1 MILPSD
7 ITKPCKHGF
16 IIDLTDGERRVQ
28 VRVFEFETQ
37 QVTPE
42 VRCEMPVSID
52 ERQAIARLRQAMEV
66 LRESVISF
74 KFQVSSF
81 KWEPVLGDIEC
92 CEKEGGIAP

>member
-37 QVTPE
+37 QIAPE

-52 ERQAIARLRQAMEV
+52 EGQAIARLRQAMEC
-66 LRESVISF
+66 LRESVIEEAGRSARG
-74 KFQVSSF
+74 
-81 KWEPVLGDIEC
+81 PVTLGDIEC